1 MRILWVIL
9 WDTVCQ
15 NIQYRQIHC
24 ILKMWTWRFFL
35 AVIAVCVIGL
45 TKKKYSFC
53 WIVYINK
60 MKWRKYLYD
69 SDSCDDMGLFKN
81 VLPIIS
87 IFELKPL
94 AVIAS
99 KPINIIIQVCYNRR
113 KNLQFNTVI
122 AVLIFKAFL
131 HGTRQT
137 KMYKT

>member
-24 ILKMWTWRFFL
+24 IEDVDMTVFFSSDCRL
-35 AVIAVCVIGL
+35 RYWPN
-45 TKKKYSFC
+45 KKKNSFC